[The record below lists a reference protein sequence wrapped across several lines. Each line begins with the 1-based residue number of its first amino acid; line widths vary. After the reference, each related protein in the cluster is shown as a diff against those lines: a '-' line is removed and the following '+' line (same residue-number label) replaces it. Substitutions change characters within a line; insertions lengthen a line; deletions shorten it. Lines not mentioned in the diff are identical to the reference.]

1 MIRRLLPG
9 AVVTLLLFGI
19 RFGYDW
25 GASDQDEF
33 LPYLTHLL
41 DPALFTTD
49 WFVQGQVTSFSIRS
63 SFVHVLKAMAL
74 TGLGPLGAVHVV
86 YVLSF
91 LGLALSIGVITWT
104 MTNARWA
111 SVLSMPMALVFTA
124 RWSPGGNDAV
134 YGMLVPE
141 MPAWA
146 LVFVAV
152 ALVMHR
158 RPALMAGFLLGT
170 AVFLHPLAGLQAGAL
185 LIVWLWWVRRD
196 DRQHTYVLMMVWL
209 LVAIPVVWAVMSAG
223 TSQSYESRVI
233 LTTLRA
239 PHHYLPEAFSLGA
252 TVRFLSL
259 TGLAGLMLWLRPRA
273 FINERVRRDMA
284 WLLGIAL
291 GVHAVSWMLVAAAP
305 DSFIVAL
312 QPFKLTVF
320 TRILSAC
327 VVTTGVVHL
336 LATSSL
342 GVSTNRFV
350 SRIPGRA
357 TEWAIVA
364 LIPVLMVLIMMV
376 PAVQHRTLPALT
388 PERQA
393 FNARAERVR
402 QSVSPTDV
410 VTIPPDWTGFQFASK
425 RAQFVTFK
433 AYPFVDTAAQEWK
446 RRLEQVG
453 AVSRAGRT
461 GTTWLAASATAYRER
476 SDPEWRTLLPTL
488 QATHVLLPARTGIE
502 PKLFCDA
509 EWCLVDARGILPQ

>member
-63 SFVHVLKAMAL
+63 SFVHVLKAMAF

-91 LGLALSIGVITWT
+91 LGLALSIGVIAST
-104 MTNARWA
+104 MSNARWA
-111 SVLSMPMALVFTA
+111 SVLSIPMALVFTA
-124 RWSPGGNDAV
+124 RWNPGGNDAA

-146 LVFVAV
+146 LVFMAA
-152 ALVMHR
+152 ALVMHLRPLER
-158 RPALMAGFLLGT
+158 RLALMTGFLLGT
-170 AVFLHPLAGLQAGAL
+170 AVLLHPLAGLQAGAL
-185 LIVWLWWVRRD
+185 LIVWMWWTRMEN
-196 DRQHTYVLMMVWL
+196 RQHTFVVMMVWL
-209 LVAIPVVWAVMSAG
+209 LVVIPVVWSVMTSG
-223 TSQSYESRVI
+223 TSQSYDSRVI

-259 TGLAGLMLWLRPRA
+259 AGLAGLTLWLLPRA
-273 FINERVRRDMA
+273 FLTDRVRRDSA

-291 GVHAVSWMLVAAAP
+291 GVHAVSWMLVATAP

-327 VVTTGVVHL
+327 IVTTG
-336 LATSSL
+336 LAGVFTS
-342 GVSTNRFV
+342 RFF

-364 LIPVLMVLIMMV
+364 LIPVLLVLIVVV
-376 PAVQHRTLPALT
+376 PAIKYRTLPALT

-410 VTIPPDWTGFQFASK
+410 VTIPPDWTGFQFSSL
-425 RAQFVTFK
+425 RAQFVSFK

-446 RRLEQVG
+446 RRLERVG
-453 AVSRAGRT
+453 AAPSPGRT
-461 GTTWLAASATAYRER
+461 GTAWLAASARAYRLR
-476 SDPEWRTLLPTL
+476 TDPEWRTLLPTL
-488 QATHVLLPARTGIE
+488 QATHVILPARTGIE

-509 EWCLVDARGILPQ
+509 EWCLVDARGILPK